1 MPFRRPI
8 ETFRNFHHH
17 LPYRGRND
25 YFGSINSSPGMGD
38 AFSIRQLQLK
48 DMAPAPVMLIDD
60 FDLLVYNIRTNL
72 VPGERIKAV
81 PVADREGD
89 AISGR
94 VVKILIDYKKKTV
107 RVIMRDEEMK
117 HVEIFPETIYRIDRD
132 AYESINYIPKIKDTN
147 NFIKYLNS

>member
-25 YFGSINSSPGMGD
+25 YFGSINSSPGMAS

-48 DMAPAPVMLIDD
+48 DMAPSPPMLIND

-81 PVADREGD
+81 PVPDRESEV
-89 AISGR
+89 IQGR
-94 VVKILIDYKKKTV
+94 VDKILIDYEKQTV
-107 RVIMRDEEMK
+107 RVTMRDDAMK
-117 HVEIFPETIYRIDRD
+117 VKEIFPETIYRVDRD
-132 AYESINYIPKIKDTN
+132 AFENLNHIPTVNETGK
-147 NFIKYLNS
+147 FIKYLKS

>member
-1 MPFRRPI
+1 MPIRRPI

-48 DMAPAPVMLIDD
+48 DAAPAPVMLIDD

-72 VPGERIKAV
+72 IPGERIKAV
-81 PVADREGD
+81 SVKDRDGD
-89 AISGR
+89 AINGR
-94 VVKILIDYKKKTV
+94 VVKILIDYKKKTI
-107 RVIMRDEEMK
+107 RVIMRDDNMK
-117 HVEIFPETIYRIDRD
+117 LIEVFPETIFRIDRD
-132 AYESINYIPKIKDTN
+132 VFESNKYVPTISDLK
-147 NFIKYLNS
+147 NFIKYLKS